1 VLSAAAVWPG
11 AAVTAVAV
19 LLSAP
24 AVIDAAEGTAAA
36 LTAGVATLEVSA
48 RENMGIAR

>member
-1 VLSAAAVWPG
+1 
-11 AAVTAVAV
+11 V

-36 LTAGVATLEVSA
+36 LTTDVSTLEVSA
-48 RENMGIAR
+48 RENLGIAR